1 MSMPSKRYNITAARE
16 YERGGE
22 TKTAWVRL
30 GTLWVKEDGSISGVL
45 EVAPTGNW
53 FDGRIHAFRADD
65 KQSEKQPSGARP
77 KDDRPRDSRPSAPAA
92 EFDDDIP
99 F

>member
-1 MSMPSKRYNITAARE
+1 MTAPSKRYNLTAARE
-16 YERGGE
+16 YEAGGE

-30 GTLWVKEDGSISGVL
+30 GTLWVREDGTISGVL

-53 FDGRIHAFRADD
+53 FDGRIHAFRAD
-65 KQSEKQPSGARP
+65 EKG
-77 KDDRPRDSRPSAPAA
+77 KAPAA
-92 EFDDDIP
+92 KPQQSTEQPKDFDDDIP